1 MTAVPADPVKPVINF
16 LALKCSPYIFGLMKI
31 GGRYNIN
38 IDLPLFISSR
48 NALNLS
54 LNHSILHSGASIRS
68 ILF

>member
-1 MTAVPADPVKPVINF
+1 M
-16 LALKCSPYIFGLMKI
+16 LPYIFGLMKI

-54 LNHSILHSGASIRS
+54 
-68 ILF
+68 